1 MSSQGTT
8 DALMAVV
15 AKTTTPTAAT
25 ITIQQNSW
33 MSSSSSS
40 SSSSV
45 HSALHY
51 GAHIWISST
60 SLVENDAATAS
71 ALQSDLSDAWMSSYW
86 KEDDTVV
93 RIFDDDSQKRKF
105 LIQLEKNGIVALA
118 GIQAPPPTTE
128 YPTCLSNT
136 PSSKLRQLL
145 PPRSR
150 VQIYKINTS
159 ISDKNQPTTTTTKKK
174 NIPTVILQKQSTS
187 SPNDA
192 PENMNH
198 RSVNAQLVQLG
209 YAQVRNTQRN
219 NNNHP
224 DAVLERL
231 VPSLVALQQ
240 QAMQQQLGVY
250 QSCSAS
256 SSNNN
261 QNAFFVAEFEEYQ
274 DPNGDDT
281 TASTPPPN
289 PGDRVGCSDFETY
302 EDSLRYYERYF
313 PYYGDVAR
321 LDRDGDGIPCP
332 KLPHTSN
339 REQYRIKKPTRIVP
353 KE

>member
-1 MSSQGTT
+1 
-8 DALMAVV
+8 
-15 AKTTTPTAAT
+15 
-25 ITIQQNSW
+25 
-33 MSSSSSS
+33 
-40 SSSSV
+40 
-45 HSALHY
+45 
-51 GAHIWISST
+51 
-60 SLVENDAATAS
+60 
-71 ALQSDLSDAWMSSYW
+71 
-86 KEDDTVV
+86 
-93 RIFDDDSQKRKF
+93 
-105 LIQLEKNGIVALA
+105 VALA
-118 GIQAPPPTTE
+118 GIQAPTTTTE

-150 VQIYKINTS
+150 VQIYKINSTVS
-159 ISDKNQPTTTTTKKK
+159 NKNQPTTTTKKKK

-187 SPNDA
+187 TPTTEDSK
-192 PENMNH
+192 NMTP

-219 NNNHP
+219 NNNP

-231 VPSLVALQQ
+231 IPPLVTLQQ

-250 QSCSAS
+250 CSAT
-256 SSNNN
+256 SSNRNT
-261 QNAFFVAEFEEYQ
+261 FFVAEFEDYQ

-332 KLPHTSN
+332 KLPHTNN
-339 REQYRIKKPTRIVP
+339 REQYRIKKPTRFVP

>member
-1 MSSQGTT
+1 
-8 DALMAVV
+8 
-15 AKTTTPTAAT
+15 
-25 ITIQQNSW
+25 
-33 MSSSSSS
+33 
-40 SSSSV
+40 
-45 HSALHY
+45 
-51 GAHIWISST
+51 
-60 SLVENDAATAS
+60 
-71 ALQSDLSDAWMSSYW
+71 
-86 KEDDTVV
+86 
-93 RIFDDDSQKRKF
+93 
-105 LIQLEKNGIVALA
+105 VALA
-118 GIQAPPPTTE
+118 GIQAPPPTE

-159 ISDKNQPTTTTTKKK
+159 IHSSDKNQQTSTTTTKRK
-174 NIPTVILQKQSTS
+174 NTPTVILQKQSTS
-187 SPNDA
+187 TPTTEDSK
-192 PENMNH
+192 NMTP

-219 NNNHP
+219 NNNNP

-240 QAMQQQLGVY
+240 QAMQQQLGIY
-250 QSCSAS
+250 QICSAS
-256 SSNNN
+256 SSNNS
-261 QNAFFVAEFEEYQ
+261 QNTFFVAEFEEYQ
-274 DPNGDDT
+274 DPNADDT

-332 KLPHTSN
+332 KLPHTNN